1 MDKQLENTL
10 IKVSEALNKSGI
22 LWSIGASL
30 LLNQYRL
37 ADKPSDIDILV
48 SCHDVDKADYIL
60 SEMGR
65 KETSIKNNDVYGT
78 KHFHEYVIESINV
91 DLMAD
96 LTIKYENRI
105 VSYIFDKK
113 SVPHNFCIRNASIP
127 FSTLE
132 DWFVLY
138 HLMPGKA
145 AKSDLIYNYLIKNGV
160 KFPDLL
166 ERWKDNQELSEAIK
180 QKINNILLQTTL

>member
-30 LLNQYRL
+30 LLNQYGL

-48 SCHDVDKADYIL
+48 SCHDVDKADNIL
-60 SEMGR
+60 SAMG
-65 KETSIKNNDVYGT
+65 KEEISVKNGDVYGT
-78 KHFHEYVIESINV
+78 KHFYEYVIERINV
-91 DLMAD
+91 DVMAD

-113 SVPHNFCIRNASIP
+113 SVPHNFCIRNTYIP

-145 AKSDLIYNYLIKNGV
+145 AKSELIYNYLIKSGV

-166 ERWKDNQELSEAIK
+166 QRWKDNQELSEAIK
-180 QKINNILLQTTL
+180 QKINHILSQTTL